1 MLTQLPLNESDSE
14 LRAVDGHIEN
24 LEKIRQTAD
33 MILMAVGYDYSAYS
47 VRVALDIGEI
57 GKHEIDSEHILI
69 RKRKSAIDKEH
80 ILAVFKQGHI
90 LAHFIQAA

>member
-33 MILMAVGYDYSAYS
+33 MILMTVGYA
-47 VRVALDIGEI
+47 
-57 GKHEIDSEHILI
+57 
-69 RKRKSAIDKEH
+69 
-80 ILAVFKQGHI
+80 
-90 LAHFIQAA
+90 